1 MNILLIGGTEDSIV
15 AAQREPFTD
24 ECHSLKRQFG
34 MTLKSVRAETLADI
48 QFGCQ
53 QDNSDAV
60 FLFPSWRESAIDIER
75 VVREIREDQPN
86 RKLIF
91 VDPFAQTSSN
101 FFNVLPYV
109 DRFLKRQRPRDLS
122 EYRQGFIGGS
132 RFIAAIA
139 ESGIELNG
147 WSVSSQV
154 SPAYEHRIATGW
166 NLGTARRFRR
176 ELLPRFG
183 FRHTYAKNI
192 DIFCRMS
199 LGTQQQK
206 EWYCEY
212 RIAAVEALKPL
223 EKNYNLAAS
232 ARFAEEGFIPRRQ
245 YERELKGSR
254 IVFSP
259 FGWGETCW
267 RDFEAICYDSLLVKP
282 SMEYI
287 DTEPNIFIP
296 GETYV
301 PVRWDFADL
310 EEKCRYYLENP
321 EKADRI
327 IKNAR
332 QVYTD
337 YFKQGK
343 FSQLI
348 ANLILN
354 LKNTS
359 EVSLPQ
365 NFSLSANQ
373 IN

>member
-15 AAQREPFTD
+15 AAQREPFAD
-24 ECHSLKRQFG
+24 ERHLLKRQFG
-34 MTLKSVRAETLADI
+34 ITLKSVRAETLAEIGAACKKD
-48 QFGCQ
+48 
-53 QDNSDAV
+53 DSDVV

-75 VVREIREDQPN
+75 VIREIREDKPQ
-86 RKLIF
+86 RKLMF
-91 VDPFAQTSSN
+91 VDPFAQSSSN

-109 DRFLKRQRPRDLS
+109 DRFLKRQRSLDLS
-122 EYRQGFIGGS
+122 EYQKGFIGGS
-132 RFIAAIA
+132 QFTASIA
-139 ESGIELNG
+139 ESGIELNN
-147 WSVSSQV
+147 WSVSSAV
-154 SPAYEHRIATGW
+154 SKAYEHRIVTGW
-166 NLGTARRFRR
+166 SLGTARRFRR
-176 ELLPRFG
+176 ALSPRFG
-183 FRHTYAKNI
+183 FSRRYPKHL

-212 RIAAVEALKPL
+212 RIAAVEALQPL
-223 EKNYNLAAS
+223 DKDYQLAAS

-245 YERELKGSR
+245 YKRELQGSR

-267 RDFEAICYDSLLVKP
+267 RDFEAICYGSLLVKP
-282 SMEYI
+282 SMEYL

-321 EKADRI
+321 EKANQI
-327 IKNAR
+327 IQNSR
-332 QVYTD
+332 RVYTD

-343 FSQLI
+343 FSQAIGSLI
-348 ANLILN
+348 QDSRSF
-354 LKNTS
+354 S
-359 EVSLPQ
+359 EVYLQPNLSLQ
-365 NFSLSANQ
+365 NR
-373 IN
+373 

>member
-1 MNILLIGGTEDSIV
+1 MNILLIGGTKDSIV
-15 AAQREPFTD
+15 AAQREPFAD
-24 ECHSLKRQFG
+24 ERHLLQRQFG
-34 MTLKSVRAETLADI
+34 ITIKSVRAETLADI

-53 QDNSDAV
+53 NDNSDVV
-60 FLFPSWRESAIDIER
+60 FLFPSWRETASNMER
-75 VVREIREDQPN
+75 VVREIREDKPN

-109 DRFLKRQRPRDLS
+109 DRFLKRQRSRDLN
-122 EYRQGFIGGS
+122 EYQQSFIGGS
-132 RFIAAIA
+132 RLLNSIA

-147 WSVSSQV
+147 WSVSSEVPQ
-154 SPAYEHRIATGW
+154 AYEHRIATGW

-176 ELLPRFG
+176 QLLPRFG
-183 FRHTYAKNI
+183 FRRTYAKNI

-212 RIAAVEALKPL
+212 RIAAVAALKPL
-223 EKNYNLAAS
+223 EKDYKLAAS

-267 RDFEAICYDSLLVKP
+267 RDFEAICYGSLLVKP

-327 IKNAR
+327 TQNAR

-337 YFKQGK
+337 YFRQGK
-343 FSQLI
+343 FAQSI
-348 ANLILN
+348 ANLVLDSQAN
-354 LKNTS
+354 L
-359 EVSLPQ
+359 EVNLPEKFSFQ
-365 NFSLSANQ
+365 NL
-373 IN
+373 